1 MPETSQRSIAAS
13 VGWVTAGSMVA
24 NICAYLVHVPAGRW
38 LGASAYG
45 EFAVLMA
52 AMLVLA
58 VPAMALQAVVA
69 RDVVHGRSIP
79 ELVRLT
85 ALVTAVVAAL
95 MVPAVPLFMWL
106 ADTGFTTTVAGLAA
120 APVLV
125 LIAGAQG
132 VLQGGRAFP
141 ALATVLAGVGVL
153 RSVPVVIALA
163 FGAGAGTGLVAGTV
177 GAAVAAGAAWCVV
190 RVGQPPSTSP
200 RPGDR
205 GTGAV
210 SVIRASQVQFVLV
223 VAVSLDLLVSRG
235 VLGADDAG
243 VYALGAVA
251 TKAAFWLP
259 QAIGVVFYPALAD
272 PTTSRRSLGR
282 ALRVVALVGAVLT
295 VGAGV
300 VGPLVP
306 LVFSDEYRP
315 LVPILWIFAFTGS
328 TSAVLQVALLWAIA
342 RDRTRVA
349 LFTWTAL
356 AAEGILIV
364 TVADSVV
371 GLALVAASSATV
383 ATLATVLWVWWAH
396 PGRVDPCPATDPDQ
410 ARSSARS
417 STAAGS
423 PSDGSRRHSQ

>member
-1 MPETSQRSIAAS
+1 MSGTSQRSIAAS
-13 VGWVTAGSMVA
+13 VGLVTAGSMVA

-58 VPAMALQAVVA
+58 VPALALQAVVA
-69 RDVVHGRSIP
+69 RDRVHGRP
-79 ELVRLT
+79 VRELTRLT
-85 ALVTAVVAAL
+85 GLVTAVVAAL

-106 ADTGFTTTVAGLAA
+106 ADTGAATTIAGLGA

-153 RSVPVVIALA
+153 RSVPVVVALA
-163 FGAGAGTGLVAGTV
+163 CGGGAGTALAAGTV
-177 GAAVAAGAAWCVV
+177 GAAVAAAAAWFTV
-190 RVGQPPSTSP
+190 RAGMPTTSHP
-200 RPGDR
+200 DAAGAGAPGV
-205 GTGAV
+205 V

-272 PTTSRRSLGR
+272 PTTSRRSLGH
-282 ALRVVALVGAVLT
+282 AMRVVALVGAVLT
-295 VGAGV
+295 VGAGA

-306 LVFSDEYRP
+306 LVFSDDYRP

-328 TSAVLQVALLWAIA
+328 TLAVLQVALLWAIA
-342 RDRTRVA
+342 RERTRVA
-349 LFTWTAL
+349 VFTWAAL
-356 AAEGILIV
+356 AAEGALIV
-364 TVADSVV
+364 AIADSVLT
-371 GLALVAASSATV
+371 LALVAASAATA
-383 ATLATVLWVWWAH
+383 ATLATVVWVWRAH
-396 PGRVDPCPATDPDQ
+396 LGTAGPGIPRAVQGGAVAPE
-410 ARSSARS
+410 
-417 STAAGS
+417 TAA
-423 PSDGSRRHSQ
+423 DH